1 MSIIERVS
9 RLYISRDCPDVT
21 YYGVIYEKKIREWN
35 TFRTSNLN
43 HCVLQA
49 ILHLEVVYIWNPRV
63 EKITFSFFV
72 LLQYNSVPHKHL
84 ELLFISFGSV
94 SEQWWIQRGLQ
105 GCTGTPLQAAPSTK
119 KFNRLNGTLLSGYR
133 TKKIAAMAHLRM
145 LQKKFVLKQID
156 WTGRVGSWSQK
167 RSKWAWFSLKV
178 GVASKNLRT
187 LRMQQ

>member
-49 ILHLEVVYIWNPRV
+49 ILHLEGLSICAESFVYIWNPRV

-94 SEQWWIQRGLQ
+94 SE
-105 GCTGTPLQAAPSTK
+105 
-119 KFNRLNGTLLSGYR
+119 
-133 TKKIAAMAHLRM
+133 
-145 LQKKFVLKQID
+145 
-156 WTGRVGSWSQK
+156 
-167 RSKWAWFSLKV
+167 
-178 GVASKNLRT
+178 
-187 LRMQQ
+187 